1 MIKSY
6 NECTEQPL
14 KSHLTRVALKGR
26 TLYLVQ
32 KLGFK
37 PNILRLKN
45 TFVKRRGSDFS
56 HETHIGIYA
65 QKYIYRKKRGESDF
79 PDMKILC

>member
-14 KSHLTRVALKGR
+14 KSHLTRVSLKGR
-26 TLYLVQ
+26 TSHMVQ

-37 PNILRLKN
+37 PNISRIHSSRREDLISLAKPVLVFRKSRSPIVLKPKN
-45 TFVKRRGSDFS
+45 
-56 HETHIGIYA
+56 
-65 QKYIYRKKRGESDF
+65 
-79 PDMKILC
+79 